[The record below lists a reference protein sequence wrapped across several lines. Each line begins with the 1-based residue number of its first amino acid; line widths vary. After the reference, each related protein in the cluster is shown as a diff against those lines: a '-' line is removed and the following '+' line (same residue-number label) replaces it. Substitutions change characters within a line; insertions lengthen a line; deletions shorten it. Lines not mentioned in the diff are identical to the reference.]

1 MRVLVVGSGGRE
13 HALCAKIV
21 KSPLCKEL
29 FCAPGNAGISEVAR
43 CVPISGDNTAGIVD
57 FCRQSAIDFVVIGPE
72 NPLVAGLADLLES
85 NGFPVFGP
93 SKMAARLEG
102 SKSFTKEFC
111 VAHNIPTAAFKR
123 FTDAVEAKSYIR
135 SQGTP
140 IVIKADGLAAGK
152 GVTVAQTYE
161 EASAAVDAALI
172 GNAFGEA
179 GREIVIEEC
188 LTGKEFSFFAF
199 LDGTSVLPL
208 ATAQDYKRV
217 GEGDVGPNTGGMG
230 ALSPALGLPENIEQE
245 MMKTVI
251 LPTVEGMKKIG
262 SPYKGILYAGMML
275 TKDGPKLIEFNVR
288 FGDPECQA
296 LLIRMDNDLLPVL
309 IATREEKLADVKLS
323 WNQDASICIVVAAEG
338 YPGTPKK
345 GSIISGLAEAAAS
358 DPEVQILHAATK
370 FDGNNIVA
378 NGGRV
383 LNIVT
388 HAATLEQARAKA
400 YAVIDKIHWPEGFC
414 RRDIGAS

>member
-1 MRVLVVGSGGRE
+1 MRVLVVGQGGRE
-13 HALCAKIV
+13 HTLCIKIA
-21 KSPLCKEL
+21 KSPLCEKL
-29 FCAPGNAGISEVAR
+29 FCAPGNAGISEVAD
-43 CVPISGDNTAGIVD
+43 CISISSENTAGLLD
-57 FCRQSAIDFVVIGPE
+57 FCKQSAIDFVVIGPE

-85 NGFPVFGP
+85 NGIPVFGP

-102 SKSFTKEFC
+102 SKGFTKEFC

-123 FTDAVEAKSYIR
+123 FTDAAEAKSYIR

-152 GVTVAQTYE
+152 GVTVAQSYE
-161 EASAAVDAALI
+161 DALAAVEAALI
-172 GNAFGEA
+172 GNKFGEA

-188 LTGKEFSFFAF
+188 LTGKEFSYFAF
-199 LDGTSVLPL
+199 LDGSSVLPL

-217 GEGDVGPNTGGMG
+217 GDGDKGPNTGGMG
-230 ALSPALGLPENIEQE
+230 ACSPAMGLPENIEQE

-262 SPYKGILYAGMML
+262 SPYKGILYAGIML
-275 TKDGPKLIEFNVR
+275 TEDGPKLIEYNVR

-296 LLIRMDNDLLPVL
+296 LLIRMNNDLLPIL
-309 IATREEKLADVKLS
+309 IATREGKLADVELS
-323 WNQDASICIVVAAEG
+323 WNQDSSICVVLAAEG

-345 GSIISGLAEAAAS
+345 GSIISGLAEAAAG
-358 DPEVQILHAATK
+358 DPDVQILHAATK
-370 FDGNNIVA
+370 FHGNNIIA
-378 NGGRV
+378 DGGRV
-383 LNIVT
+383 LNIVA
-388 HAATLEQARAKA
+388 HAPTIDQARAKA

-414 RRDIGAS
+414 RRDIGVS

>member
-1 MRVLVVGSGGRE
+1 MRVLVVGQGGRE
-13 HALCAKIV
+13 HALCIKIA
-21 KSPLCKEL
+21 KSPLCEKL
-29 FCAPGNAGISEVAR
+29 FCAPGNAGISEVAD
-43 CVPISGDNTAGIVD
+43 CISISSENTAGLLD

-72 NPLVAGLADLLES
+72 HPLVAGLADLLES
-85 NGFPVFGP
+85 NGIPVFGP

-102 SKSFTKEFC
+102 SKGFTKEFC
-111 VAHNIPTAAFKR
+111 VAHNIPTAAFQR
-123 FTDAVEAKSYIR
+123 FTDAAEAKSYIR

-152 GVTVAQTYE
+152 GVTVAQNYE
-161 EASAAVDAALI
+161 DAFAAVEAALI
-172 GNAFGEA
+172 GNTFGEA

-199 LDGTSVLPL
+199 LDGSSVLPL

-217 GEGDVGPNTGGMG
+217 GDGDKGPNTGGMG
-230 ALSPALGLPENIEQE
+230 ACSPAMGLPENIEQE

-251 LPTVEGMKKIG
+251 LPTMEGMKKMG

-275 TKDGPKLIEFNVR
+275 TEDGPKLIEYNVR

-296 LLIRMDNDLLPVL
+296 LLIRMNNDLLPVL
-309 IATREEKLADVKLS
+309 IATREGKLADVELS
-323 WNQDASICIVVAAEG
+323 WNQDFSICVVLAAEG

-345 GSIISGLAEAAAS
+345 GSIIAGLTEAAAG
-358 DPEVQILHAATK
+358 DPDVQILHAATR
-370 FDGNNIVA
+370 FHGNNIIA
-378 NGGRV
+378 DGGRV
-383 LNIVT
+383 LNIVA
-388 HAATLEQARAKA
+388 HAPTIDQARAKA

-414 RRDIGAS
+414 RRDIGVS

>member
-1 MRVLVVGSGGRE
+1 MRVLVVGQGGRE
-13 HALCAKIV
+13 HTLCIKIA
-21 KSPLCKEL
+21 KSPLCEKL
-29 FCAPGNAGISEVAR
+29 FCAPGNAGISEVAD
-43 CVPISGDNTAGIVD
+43 CISISSENTAGLLD
-57 FCRQSAIDFVVIGPE
+57 FCKQSAIDFVVIGPE

-85 NGFPVFGP
+85 NGIPVFGP

-102 SKSFTKEFC
+102 SKGFTKEFC

-123 FTDAVEAKSYIR
+123 FTDAAEAKSYIR

-152 GVTVAQTYE
+152 GVTVAQSYE
-161 EASAAVDAALI
+161 DALAAVEAALI
-172 GNAFGEA
+172 GNKFGEA

-199 LDGTSVLPL
+199 LDGSSVLPL

-217 GEGDVGPNTGGMG
+217 GDGDKGPNTGGMG
-230 ALSPALGLPENIEQE
+230 ACSPAMGLPENIEQE

-275 TKDGPKLIEFNVR
+275 TEDGPKLIEYNVR

-296 LLIRMDNDLLPVL
+296 LLIRMNNDLLPIL
-309 IATREEKLADVKLS
+309 IATREGKLADVELS
-323 WNQDASICIVVAAEG
+323 WNQDSSICVVLAAEG

-345 GSIISGLAEAAAS
+345 GSIISGLAEAAAG
-358 DPEVQILHAATK
+358 DPDVQILHAATK
-370 FDGNNIVA
+370 FHGNNIIA
-378 NGGRV
+378 DGGRV
-383 LNIVT
+383 LNIVA
-388 HAATLEQARAKA
+388 HAPTIDQARAKA

-414 RRDIGAS
+414 RRDIGVS

>member
-1 MRVLVVGSGGRE
+1 MRVLVVGQGGRE
-13 HALCAKIV
+13 HSLCIKIA
-21 KSPLCKEL
+21 KSPLCEKL
-29 FCAPGNAGISEVAR
+29 FCAPGNAGISEVAD
-43 CVPISGDNTAGIVD
+43 CISISSENTAGLLD
-57 FCRQSAIDFVVIGPE
+57 FCKQSAIDFVVIGPE

-85 NGFPVFGP
+85 NGIPVFGP

-102 SKSFTKEFC
+102 SKGFTKEFC

-123 FTDAVEAKSYIR
+123 FTDAAEAKSYIR

-152 GVTVAQTYE
+152 GVTVAQSYE
-161 EASAAVDAALI
+161 DALAAVEAALI
-172 GNAFGEA
+172 GNKFGEA

-199 LDGTSVLPL
+199 LDGSSVLPL

-217 GEGDVGPNTGGMG
+217 GDGDKGPNTGGMG
-230 ALSPALGLPENIEQE
+230 ACSPAMGLPENIEQE

-275 TKDGPKLIEFNVR
+275 TEDGPKLIEYNVR

-296 LLIRMDNDLLPVL
+296 LLIRMNNDLLPIL
-309 IATREEKLADVKLS
+309 IATREGKLADVELS
-323 WNQDASICIVVAAEG
+323 WNQDSSICVVLAAEG

-345 GSIISGLAEAAAS
+345 GSIISGLAEAAAG
-358 DPEVQILHAATK
+358 DPDVQILHAATK
-370 FDGNNIVA
+370 FHGNNIIA
-378 NGGRV
+378 DGGRV
-383 LNIVT
+383 LNIVA
-388 HAATLEQARAKA
+388 HAPTIDQARAKA

-414 RRDIGAS
+414 RRDIGVS

>member
-1 MRVLVVGSGGRE
+1 MRVLVVGQGGRE
-13 HALCAKIV
+13 HTLCIKIA
-21 KSPLCKEL
+21 KSPLCEKL
-29 FCAPGNAGISEVAR
+29 FCAPGNAGISEVAD
-43 CVPISGDNTAGIVD
+43 CISISSENTAGLLD
-57 FCRQSAIDFVVIGPE
+57 FCKQSAIDFVVIGPE

-85 NGFPVFGP
+85 NGIPVFGP

-102 SKSFTKEFC
+102 SKGFTKEFC

-123 FTDAVEAKSYIR
+123 FTDAAEARSYIR

-152 GVTVAQTYE
+152 GVTVAQSYE
-161 EASAAVDAALI
+161 DALAAVEAALI
-172 GNAFGEA
+172 GNKFGEA

-199 LDGTSVLPL
+199 LDGSSVLPL

-217 GEGDVGPNTGGMG
+217 GDGDKGPNTGGMG
-230 ALSPALGLPENIEQE
+230 ACSPAMGLPENIEQE

-275 TKDGPKLIEFNVR
+275 TEDGPKLIEYNVR

-296 LLIRMDNDLLPVL
+296 LLIRMNNDLLPIL
-309 IATREEKLADVKLS
+309 IATREGKLADVELS
-323 WNQDASICIVVAAEG
+323 WNQDSSICVVLAAEG

-345 GSIISGLAEAAAS
+345 GSIISGLAEAAAG
-358 DPEVQILHAATK
+358 DPDVQILHAATK
-370 FDGNNIVA
+370 FHGNNIIA
-378 NGGRV
+378 DGGRV
-383 LNIVT
+383 LNIVA
-388 HAATLEQARAKA
+388 HAPTIDQARAKA

-414 RRDIGAS
+414 RRDIGVS

>member
-1 MRVLVVGSGGRE
+1 MRVLVVGQGGRE
-13 HALCAKIV
+13 HSLCIKIA
-21 KSPLCKEL
+21 KSPLCEKL
-29 FCAPGNAGISEVAR
+29 FCAPGNAGISEVAD
-43 CVPISGDNTAGIVD
+43 CISISSENTAGLLD
-57 FCRQSAIDFVVIGPE
+57 FCKQSAIDFVVIGPE

-85 NGFPVFGP
+85 NGIPVFGP

-102 SKSFTKEFC
+102 SKGFTKEFC

-123 FTDAVEAKSYIR
+123 FTDAAEAKSYIR

-152 GVTVAQTYE
+152 GVTVAQSFE
-161 EASAAVDAALI
+161 DAFAAVDAALI
-172 GNAFGEA
+172 GNKFGEA

-199 LDGTSVLPL
+199 LDGSSVLPL

-217 GEGDVGPNTGGMG
+217 GDGDKGPNTGGMG
-230 ALSPALGLPENIEQE
+230 ACSPAMGLPENIEQE
-245 MMKTVI
+245 IMKTVI

-275 TKDGPKLIEFNVR
+275 TENGPKLIEYNVR

-296 LLIRMDNDLLPVL
+296 LLIRMNNDLLPVL
-309 IATREEKLADVKLS
+309 IATREGKLADVELS
-323 WNQDASICIVVAAEG
+323 WNQDSSICVVVAAEG

-345 GSIISGLAEAAAS
+345 GSIISGLTEAAAS
-358 DPEVQILHAATK
+358 DPDVQILHAATK
-370 FDGNNIVA
+370 FHGNNIIA
-378 NGGRV
+378 DGGRV
-383 LNIVT
+383 LNIVA
-388 HAATLEQARAKA
+388 HAPTIDQARAKS
-400 YAVIDKIHWPEGFC
+400 YAVIDKIQWPEGFC
-414 RRDIGAS
+414 RRDIGVS

>member
-1 MRVLVVGSGGRE
+1 MRVLVVGQGGRE
-13 HALCAKIV
+13 HTLCIKIA
-21 KSPLCKEL
+21 KSPLCEKL
-29 FCAPGNAGISEVAR
+29 FCAPGNAGISEVAD
-43 CVPISGDNTAGIVD
+43 CISISSENTAGLLD
-57 FCRQSAIDFVVIGPE
+57 FCKQSAIDFVVIGPE
-72 NPLVAGLADLLES
+72 NPLVAGLVDLLES
-85 NGFPVFGP
+85 NGIPVFGP

-102 SKSFTKEFC
+102 SKGFTKEFC

-123 FTDAVEAKSYIR
+123 FTDAAEAKSYIR

-152 GVTVAQTYE
+152 GVTVAQSYE
-161 EASAAVDAALI
+161 DALAAVEAALI
-172 GNAFGEA
+172 GNKFGEA

-199 LDGTSVLPL
+199 LDGSSVLPL

-217 GEGDVGPNTGGMG
+217 GDGDKGPNTGGMG
-230 ALSPALGLPENIEQE
+230 ACSPAMGLPENIEQE

-275 TKDGPKLIEFNVR
+275 TEDGPKLIEYNVR

-296 LLIRMDNDLLPVL
+296 LLIRMNNDLLPIL
-309 IATREEKLADVKLS
+309 IATREGKLADVELS
-323 WNQDASICIVVAAEG
+323 WNQDSSICVVLAAEG

-345 GSIISGLAEAAAS
+345 GSIISGLAEAAAG
-358 DPEVQILHAATK
+358 DPDVQILHAATK
-370 FDGNNIVA
+370 FHGNNIIA
-378 NGGRV
+378 DGGRV
-383 LNIVT
+383 
-388 HAATLEQARAKA
+388 
-400 YAVIDKIHWPEGFC
+400 
-414 RRDIGAS
+414 

>member
-1 MRVLVVGSGGRE
+1 MRVLVVGQGGRE
-13 HALCAKIV
+13 HTLCIKIA
-21 KSPLCKEL
+21 KSPLCEKL
-29 FCAPGNAGISEVAR
+29 FCAPGNAGISEVAD
-43 CVPISGDNTAGIVD
+43 CISISSENTAGLLD
-57 FCRQSAIDFVVIGPE
+57 FCKQSAIDFVVIGPE

-85 NGFPVFGP
+85 NGISVFGP

-102 SKSFTKEFC
+102 SKGFTKEFC

-123 FTDAVEAKSYIR
+123 FTDAAEAKSYIR

-152 GVTVAQTYE
+152 GVTVAQSYE
-161 EASAAVDAALI
+161 DALAAVEAALI
-172 GNAFGEA
+172 GNKFGEA

-199 LDGTSVLPL
+199 LDGSSVLPL

-217 GEGDVGPNTGGMG
+217 GDGDKGPNTGGMG
-230 ALSPALGLPENIEQE
+230 ACSPAMGLPENIEQE

-275 TKDGPKLIEFNVR
+275 TEDGPKLIEYNVR

-296 LLIRMDNDLLPVL
+296 LLIRMNNDLLPVL
-309 IATREEKLADVKLS
+309 IATREGKLADVELS
-323 WNQDASICIVVAAEG
+323 WNQDSSICVVLAAEG

-345 GSIISGLAEAAAS
+345 GSIISGLAEAAAG
-358 DPEVQILHAATK
+358 DPDVQILHAATK
-370 FDGNNIVA
+370 FHGNNIIA
-378 NGGRV
+378 DGGRV
-383 LNIVT
+383 LNIVA
-388 HAATLEQARAKA
+388 HAPTIDQARAKA

-414 RRDIGAS
+414 RRDIGVS

>member
-1 MRVLVVGSGGRE
+1 MRVLVVGQGGRE
-13 HALCAKIV
+13 HTLCIKIA
-21 KSPLCKEL
+21 KSPLCEKL
-29 FCAPGNAGISEVAR
+29 FCAPGNAGISEVAD
-43 CVPISGDNTAGIVD
+43 CISISSENTAGLLD
-57 FCRQSAIDFVVIGPE
+57 FCKQSAIDFVVIGPE

-85 NGFPVFGP
+85 NGIPVFGP

-102 SKSFTKEFC
+102 SKGFTKEFC

-123 FTDAVEAKSYIR
+123 FTDAAEAKSYIR

-140 IVIKADGLAAGK
+140 IVIKADGLASGK
-152 GVTVAQTYE
+152 GVTVAQSYE
-161 EASAAVDAALI
+161 DALAAVEAALI
-172 GNAFGEA
+172 GNKFGEA
-179 GREIVIEEC
+179 GQEIVIEEC

-199 LDGTSVLPL
+199 LDGSSVLPL

-217 GEGDVGPNTGGMG
+217 GDGDKGPNTGGMG
-230 ALSPALGLPENIEQE
+230 ACSPAMGLPENIEQE

-275 TKDGPKLIEFNVR
+275 TEDGPKLIEYNVR

-296 LLIRMDNDLLPVL
+296 LLIRMNNDLLPIL
-309 IATREEKLADVKLS
+309 IATREGKLADVELS
-323 WNQDASICIVVAAEG
+323 WNQDSSICVVLAAEG

-345 GSIISGLAEAAAS
+345 GSIISGLAEAAAG
-358 DPEVQILHAATK
+358 DPDVQILHAATK
-370 FDGNNIVA
+370 FHGNNIVA
-378 NGGRV
+378 DGGRV
-383 LNIVT
+383 LNIVA
-388 HAATLEQARAKA
+388 HAPTIDQARAKA

-414 RRDIGAS
+414 RRDIGVS

>member
-1 MRVLVVGSGGRE
+1 MRVLVVGQGGRE
-13 HALCAKIV
+13 HSLCIKIA
-21 KSPLCKEL
+21 KSPLCEKL
-29 FCAPGNAGISEVAR
+29 FCAPGNAGISEVAD
-43 CVPISGDNTAGIVD
+43 CISLYGENMAGLLD
-57 FCRQSAIDFVVIGPE
+57 FCKKSAIDFVVIGPE

-85 NGFPVFGP
+85 NGIAVFGP

-102 SKSFTKEFC
+102 SKGFTKEFC

-123 FTDAVEAKSYIR
+123 FTDAAEAKSYIR

-152 GVTVAQTYE
+152 GVTVAQSYE
-161 EASAAVDAALI
+161 DALAAIEAALI
-172 GNAFGEA
+172 GNKFGEA

-188 LTGKEFSFFAF
+188 LTGKEFSYFAF
-199 LDGTSVLPL
+199 LDGSSVLPL

-217 GEGDVGPNTGGMG
+217 GDGDKGPNTGGMG
-230 ALSPALGLPENIEQE
+230 ACSPAMGLPENIEQE

-251 LPTVEGMKKIG
+251 LPTVEGMKKTG

-275 TKDGPKLIEFNVR
+275 TEDGPKLIEYNVR

-296 LLIRMDNDLLPVL
+296 LLVRMNNDLLPIL
-309 IATREEKLADVKLS
+309 IATREGKLADVELS
-323 WNQDASICIVVAAEG
+323 WNQDSSICVVLAAEG

-345 GSIISGLAEAAAS
+345 GTIISGLAKAAAG
-358 DPEVQILHAATK
+358 DPDVQILHAATRFHGK
-370 FDGNNIVA
+370 NIIA
-378 NGGRV
+378 DGGRV
-383 LNIVT
+383 LNVVA
-388 HAATLEQARAKA
+388 HAPTIDQARAKA

-414 RRDIGAS
+414 RRDIGME

>member
-1 MRVLVVGSGGRE
+1 MRVLVVGQGGRE
-13 HALCAKIV
+13 HTLCIKIA
-21 KSPLCKEL
+21 KSPLCEKL
-29 FCAPGNAGISEVAR
+29 FCAPGNAGISEVAD
-43 CVPISGDNTAGIVD
+43 CISISSENTAGLLD
-57 FCRQSAIDFVVIGPE
+57 FCKQSAIDFVVIGPE

-85 NGFPVFGP
+85 NGIPVFGP

-102 SKSFTKEFC
+102 SKGFTKEFC

-123 FTDAVEAKSYIR
+123 FTDAAEARSYIR

-152 GVTVAQTYE
+152 GVTVAQSYE
-161 EASAAVDAALI
+161 DALAAVEAALI
-172 GNAFGEA
+172 GNKFGEA

-188 LTGKEFSFFAF
+188 LTGKEFSYFAF
-199 LDGTSVLPL
+199 LDGSSVLPL

-217 GEGDVGPNTGGMG
+217 GDGDKGPNTGGMG
-230 ALSPALGLPENIEQE
+230 ACSPAMGLPENIEQE

-275 TKDGPKLIEFNVR
+275 TENGPKLIEYNVR

-296 LLIRMDNDLLPVL
+296 LLIRMNNDLLPVL
-309 IATREEKLADVKLS
+309 IATREGKLADVELS
-323 WNQDASICIVVAAEG
+323 WNQDSSICVVLAAEG

-345 GSIISGLAEAAAS
+345 GSIISGLAEAAAG
-358 DPEVQILHAATK
+358 DPDVQILHAATK
-370 FDGNNIVA
+370 FHGNNIIA
-378 NGGRV
+378 DGGRV
-383 LNIVT
+383 LNIVA
-388 HAATLEQARAKA
+388 HAPTIDQARAKA

-414 RRDIGAS
+414 RRDIGVS

>member
-1 MRVLVVGSGGRE
+1 MRVLVVGQGGRE
-13 HALCAKIV
+13 HTLCIKIA
-21 KSPLCKEL
+21 KSPLCEKL
-29 FCAPGNAGISEVAR
+29 FCAPGNAGISEVAD
-43 CVPISGDNTAGIVD
+43 CISISSENTAGLLD
-57 FCRQSAIDFVVIGPE
+57 FCKQSAIDFVVIGPE

-85 NGFPVFGP
+85 NGIPVFGP

-102 SKSFTKEFC
+102 SKGFTKEFC

-123 FTDAVEAKSYIR
+123 FTDAAEAKSYIR

-152 GVTVAQTYE
+152 GVTVAQSYE
-161 EASAAVDAALI
+161 DALAAVEAALI
-172 GNAFGEA
+172 GNKFGEA

-199 LDGTSVLPL
+199 LDGSSVLPL

-217 GEGDVGPNTGGMG
+217 GDGDKGPNTGGMG
-230 ALSPALGLPENIEQE
+230 ACSPAMGLPENIEQE

-262 SPYKGILYAGMML
+262 SPYKGILYAGIML
-275 TKDGPKLIEFNVR
+275 TEDGPKLIEYNVR

-296 LLIRMDNDLLPVL
+296 LLIRMNNDLLPIL
-309 IATREEKLADVKLS
+309 IATREGKLADVELS
-323 WNQDASICIVVAAEG
+323 WNQDSSICVVLAAEG

-345 GSIISGLAEAAAS
+345 GSIISGLAEAAAG
-358 DPEVQILHAATK
+358 DPDVQILHAATK
-370 FDGNNIVA
+370 FHGNNIVA
-378 NGGRV
+378 DGGRV
-383 LNIVT
+383 LNIVA
-388 HAATLEQARAKA
+388 HAPTIDQARAKA

-414 RRDIGAS
+414 RRDIGKE

>member
-1 MRVLVVGSGGRE
+1 MRVLVVGQGGRE
-13 HALCAKIV
+13 HSLCIKIA
-21 KSPLCKEL
+21 KSPLCEKL
-29 FCAPGNAGISEVAR
+29 FCAPGNAGISEVAD
-43 CVPISGDNTAGIVD
+43 CISISSENTAGLLD
-57 FCRQSAIDFVVIGPE
+57 FCKQSAIDFVVIGPE

-85 NGFPVFGP
+85 NGISVFGP

-102 SKSFTKEFC
+102 SKGFTKEFC

-123 FTDAVEAKSYIR
+123 FTDAAEAKSYIR

-152 GVTVAQTYE
+152 GVTVAQSYE
-161 EASAAVDAALI
+161 EALAAIEAALL
-172 GNAFGEA
+172 GNKFGEA

-188 LTGKEFSFFAF
+188 LTGKEFSYFAF
-199 LDGTSVLPL
+199 LDGSSVLPL

-217 GEGDVGPNTGGMG
+217 GDGDKGPNTGGMG
-230 ALSPALGLPENIEQE
+230 ACSPAMGLPENIEQE
-245 MMKTVI
+245 IMKTVI

-275 TKDGPKLIEFNVR
+275 TENGPKLIEYNVR

-296 LLIRMDNDLLPVL
+296 LLIRMNNDLLPVL
-309 IATREEKLADVKLS
+309 IATREGKLADVELS
-323 WNQDASICIVVAAEG
+323 WNQDSSICVVLAAEG

-345 GSIISGLAEAAAS
+345 GSIISGLAEAAAG
-358 DPEVQILHAATK
+358 DPDVQILHAATK
-370 FDGNNIVA
+370 FHGNNIVA
-378 NGGRV
+378 DGGRV
-383 LNIVT
+383 LNIVA
-388 HAATLEQARAKA
+388 HAPTIDLARAKA

-414 RRDIGAS
+414 RRDIGKE

>member
-1 MRVLVVGSGGRE
+1 MRVLVVGQGGRE
-13 HALCAKIV
+13 HSLCIKIA
-21 KSPLCKEL
+21 KSPLCEKL
-29 FCAPGNAGISEVAR
+29 FCAPGNAGISEVAD
-43 CVPISGDNTAGIVD
+43 CISISSENTAGLLD
-57 FCRQSAIDFVVIGPE
+57 FCKQSAIDFVVIGPE

-85 NGFPVFGP
+85 NGIPVFGP

-102 SKSFTKEFC
+102 SKGFTKEFC

-123 FTDAVEAKSYIR
+123 FTDAAEAKSYIR

-152 GVTVAQTYE
+152 GVTVAQSYE
-161 EASAAVDAALI
+161 DALAAVEAALI
-172 GNAFGEA
+172 GNKFGEA

-199 LDGTSVLPL
+199 LDGSSVLPL

-217 GEGDVGPNTGGMG
+217 GDGDKGPNTGGMG
-230 ALSPALGLPENIEQE
+230 ACSPAMGLPENIEQE

-275 TKDGPKLIEFNVR
+275 TENGPKLIEYNVR

-296 LLIRMDNDLLPVL
+296 LLIRMNNDLLPIL
-309 IATREEKLADVKLS
+309 IATREGKLADVELS
-323 WNQDASICIVVAAEG
+323 WNQDSSICVVLAAEG

-345 GSIISGLAEAAAS
+345 GSIISGLAEAAAG
-358 DPEVQILHAATK
+358 DPDVQILHAATK
-370 FDGNNIVA
+370 FHGNNIVA
-378 NGGRV
+378 DGGRV
-383 LNIVT
+383 LNIVA
-388 HAATLEQARAKA
+388 HAPTIDQARAKA

-414 RRDIGAS
+414 RRDIGVS

>member
-1 MRVLVVGSGGRE
+1 
-13 HALCAKIV
+13 LCEK
-21 KSPLCKEL
+21 L
-29 FCAPGNAGISEVAR
+29 FCAPGNAGISEVAD
-43 CVPISGDNTAGIVD
+43 CISISSENTAGLLD
-57 FCRQSAIDFVVIGPE
+57 FCKQSAIDFVVIGPE

-85 NGFPVFGP
+85 NGIPVFGP

-102 SKSFTKEFC
+102 SKGFTKEFC

-123 FTDAVEAKSYIR
+123 FTDAAEAKSYIR

-152 GVTVAQTYE
+152 GVTVAQSYE
-161 EASAAVDAALI
+161 DALAAVEAALI
-172 GNAFGEA
+172 GNKFGEA

-199 LDGTSVLPL
+199 IDGSSVLPL

-217 GEGDVGPNTGGMG
+217 GDGDKGPNTGGMG
-230 ALSPALGLPENIEQE
+230 ACSPAMGLPENIEQE

-262 SPYKGILYAGMML
+262 SPYKGILYAGIML
-275 TKDGPKLIEFNVR
+275 TEDGPKLIEYNVR

-296 LLIRMDNDLLPVL
+296 LLIRMNNDLLPIL
-309 IATREEKLADVKLS
+309 IATREGKLADVELS
-323 WNQDASICIVVAAEG
+323 WNQDSSICVVLAAEG

-345 GSIISGLAEAAAS
+345 GSIISGLAEAAAG
-358 DPEVQILHAATK
+358 DPDVQILHAATK
-370 FDGNNIVA
+370 FHGNNIIA
-378 NGGRV
+378 DGGRV
-383 LNIVT
+383 LNIVA
-388 HAATLEQARAKA
+388 HAPTIDQARAKA

-414 RRDIGAS
+414 RRDIGVS

>member
-13 HALCAKIV
+13 HALCVKIA
-21 KSPLCKEL
+21 KSPLCEEL
-29 FCAPGNAGISEVAR
+29 FCAPGNAGISEVAG
-43 CVPISGDNTAGIVD
+43 CIPVSAEDTAGLVD
-57 FCRQSAIDFVVIGPE
+57 FCKQAAINFVVIGPE
-72 NPLVAGLADLLES
+72 NPLVGGLADVLES

-111 VAHNIPTAAFKR
+111 VAHNIPTASFKR
-123 FTDAVEAKSYIR
+123 FTDAADAKSYIR

-152 GVTVAQTYE
+152 GVTVAQNYE

-172 GNAFGEA
+172 GNKFGEA

-199 LDGTSVLPL
+199 LDGSSGLPL

-217 GEGDVGPNTGGMG
+217 GDGDKGPNTGGMG
-230 ALSPALGLPENIEQE
+230 SISPAVGLSENIEQE
-245 MMKTVI
+245 MMRTVI
-251 LPTVEGMKKIG
+251 LPTAEGMRKIG

-275 TKDGPKLIEFNVR
+275 TDAGPKLIEFNVR

-296 LLIRMDNDLLPVL
+296 LLIRMNNDLLPVL
-309 IATREEKLADVKLS
+309 IATREGKLADFELS
-323 WNQDASICIVVAAEG
+323 WNREPSICVVLAAEG
-338 YPGTPKK
+338 YPGTPRK
-345 GSIISGLAEAAAS
+345 GSIISGLAEAAAG
-358 DPEVQILHAATK
+358 DPDVQLLHAATK
-370 FDGNNIVA
+370 FDGRNIVA

-383 LNIVT
+383 LNIVA
-388 HAATLEQARAKA
+388 HAPTIDQARAKA

>member
-1 MRVLVVGSGGRE
+1 MRVLVVGQGGRE
-13 HALCAKIV
+13 HTLCIKIA
-21 KSPLCKEL
+21 KSPLCEKL
-29 FCAPGNAGISEVAR
+29 FCAPGNAGISEVAD
-43 CVPISGDNTAGIVD
+43 CISISSENTAGLLD
-57 FCRQSAIDFVVIGPE
+57 FCKQSAIDFVVIGPE
-72 NPLVAGLADLLES
+72 NPLVAGLVDLLES
-85 NGFPVFGP
+85 NGIPVFGP

-102 SKSFTKEFC
+102 SKGFTKEFC

-123 FTDAVEAKSYIR
+123 FTDAAEAKSYIR

-152 GVTVAQTYE
+152 GVTVAQSYE
-161 EASAAVDAALI
+161 DALAAVEAALI
-172 GNAFGEA
+172 GNKFGEA

-199 LDGTSVLPL
+199 LDGSSVLPL

-217 GEGDVGPNTGGMG
+217 GDGDKGPNTGGMG
-230 ALSPALGLPENIEQE
+230 ACSPAMGLPENIEQE

-275 TKDGPKLIEFNVR
+275 TEDGPKLIEYNVR

-296 LLIRMDNDLLPVL
+296 LLIRMNNDLLPIL
-309 IATREEKLADVKLS
+309 IATREGKLADVELS
-323 WNQDASICIVVAAEG
+323 WNQDSSICVVLAAEG

-345 GSIISGLAEAAAS
+345 GSIISGLAEAAAG
-358 DPEVQILHAATK
+358 DPDVQILHAATK
-370 FDGNNIVA
+370 FHGNNIIA
-378 NGGRV
+378 DGGRV
-383 LNIVT
+383 LNIVA
-388 HAATLEQARAKA
+388 HAPTIDQARAKA

-414 RRDIGAS
+414 RRDIGVS

>member
-13 HALCAKIV
+13 HALCVKIA

-29 FCAPGNAGISEVAR
+29 FCAPGNAGISEVAK
-43 CVPISGDNTAGIVD
+43 CISVSGENTAGLLD

-72 NPLVAGLADLLES
+72 VPLVAGLADVLER

-123 FTDAVEAKSYIR
+123 FTDAAEAKAYIR

-152 GVTVAQTYE
+152 GVTVAQNYE
-161 EASAAVDAALI
+161 EASAAVEASLI
-172 GNAFGEA
+172 GNKFGEA

-199 LDGTSVLPL
+199 LDGSSVLPL

-217 GEGDVGPNTGGMG
+217 GDGDIGPNTGGMG
-230 ALSPALGLPENIEQE
+230 ACSPALRLPENIEQE
-245 MMKTVI
+245 MMRTVI
-251 LPTVEGMKKIG
+251 LPTVEGMKEIG

-275 TKDGPKLIEFNVR
+275 TEDGPKLIEYNVR

-296 LLIRMDNDLLPVL
+296 LLVRMNNDLLPIL
-309 IATREEKLADVKLS
+309 IATREGKLADVELS
-323 WNQDASICIVVAAEG
+323 WNREPSICIVMAAEG

-370 FDGNNIVA
+370 FDGDNIVA
-378 NGGRV
+378 DGGRV
-383 LNIVT
+383 LNIVA
-388 HAATLEQARAKA
+388 HAPTIDQARAKA

-414 RRDIGAS
+414 RRDI

>member
-1 MRVLVVGSGGRE
+1 MRVLVVGQGGRE
-13 HALCAKIV
+13 HTLCIKIA
-21 KSPLCKEL
+21 KSPLCEKL
-29 FCAPGNAGISEVAR
+29 FCAPGNAGISEVAD
-43 CVPISGDNTAGIVD
+43 CISISSENTAGLLD
-57 FCRQSAIDFVVIGPE
+57 FCKQSAIDFVVIGPE

-85 NGFPVFGP
+85 NGIPVFGP

-102 SKSFTKEFC
+102 SKGFTKEFC

-123 FTDAVEAKSYIR
+123 FTDAAEAKSYIR

-140 IVIKADGLAAGK
+140 IVIKADGLASGK
-152 GVTVAQTYE
+152 GVTVAQSYE
-161 EASAAVDAALI
+161 DALAAVEAALL
-172 GNAFGEA
+172 GNKFGEA

-188 LTGKEFSFFAF
+188 LTGKEFSYFAF
-199 LDGTSVLPL
+199 LDGSSVLPL

-217 GEGDVGPNTGGMG
+217 GDGDKGPNTGGMG
-230 ALSPALGLPENIEQE
+230 ACSPAMGLPENIEQE

-275 TKDGPKLIEFNVR
+275 TEDGPKLIEYNVR

-296 LLIRMDNDLLPVL
+296 LLIRMNNDLLPIL
-309 IATREEKLADVKLS
+309 IATREGKLADVELS
-323 WNQDASICIVVAAEG
+323 WNQDSSICVVLAAEG

-345 GSIISGLAEAAAS
+345 GSIISGLAEAAAG
-358 DPEVQILHAATK
+358 DPDVQILHAATK
-370 FDGNNIVA
+370 FHGNNIVA
-378 NGGRV
+378 DGGRV
-383 LNIVT
+383 LNIVA
-388 HAATLEQARAKA
+388 HAPTIDQARAKA

-414 RRDIGAS
+414 RRDIGVS

>member
-1 MRVLVVGSGGRE
+1 MRVLVVGQGGRE
-13 HALCAKIV
+13 HSLCIKIA
-21 KSPLCKEL
+21 KSPLCEKL
-29 FCAPGNAGISEVAR
+29 FCAPGNAGISEVAD
-43 CVPISGDNTAGIVD
+43 CISISSENTAGLLD
-57 FCRQSAIDFVVIGPE
+57 FCKQSAIDFVVIGPE

-85 NGFPVFGP
+85 NGISVFGP

-102 SKSFTKEFC
+102 SKGFTKEFC

-123 FTDAVEAKSYIR
+123 FTDAAEARSYIR

-152 GVTVAQTYE
+152 GVTVAQSYE
-161 EASAAVDAALI
+161 DALAAVEAALI
-172 GNAFGEA
+172 GNKFGEA

-188 LTGKEFSFFAF
+188 LTGKEFSYFAF
-199 LDGTSVLPL
+199 LDGSSVLPL

-217 GEGDVGPNTGGMG
+217 GDGDKGPNTGGMG
-230 ALSPALGLPENIEQE
+230 ACSPAMGLPENIEQE
-245 MMKTVI
+245 IMKTVI

-275 TKDGPKLIEFNVR
+275 TENGPKLIEYNVR

-296 LLIRMDNDLLPVL
+296 LLIRMNNDLLPVL
-309 IATREEKLADVKLS
+309 IATREGKLADVELS
-323 WNQDASICIVVAAEG
+323 WNQDSSICVVLAAEG

-345 GSIISGLAEAAAS
+345 GSIISGLAEAAAG
-358 DPEVQILHAATK
+358 DPDVQILHAATK
-370 FDGNNIVA
+370 FHGNNIIA
-378 NGGRV
+378 DGGRV
-383 LNIVT
+383 LNIVA
-388 HAATLEQARAKA
+388 HAPTIDQARAKA

-414 RRDIGAS
+414 RRDIGVS

>member
-1 MRVLVVGSGGRE
+1 MRVLVVGQGGRE
-13 HALCAKIV
+13 HSLCIKIA
-21 KSPLCKEL
+21 KSPLCEKL
-29 FCAPGNAGISEVAR
+29 FCAPGNAGISEVAD
-43 CVPISGDNTAGIVD
+43 CISISSENTAGLLD
-57 FCRQSAIDFVVIGPE
+57 FCKQSAIDFVVIGPE
-72 NPLVAGLADLLES
+72 NPLVEGLADLLES
-85 NGFPVFGP
+85 NGIPVFGP

-102 SKSFTKEFC
+102 SKAFTKEFC

-123 FTDAVEAKSYIR
+123 FTDAAEAKSYIR

-152 GVTVAQTYE
+152 GVTVAQSYE
-161 EASAAVDAALI
+161 DALAAVEAALI
-172 GNAFGEA
+172 GNKFGEA

-199 LDGTSVLPL
+199 LDGSSFLPL

-217 GEGDVGPNTGGMG
+217 GDGDKGPNTGGMG
-230 ALSPALGLPENIEQE
+230 ACSPAMGLPENIEQE

-251 LPTVEGMKKIG
+251 LPTVEGMKKNG

-275 TKDGPKLIEFNVR
+275 TEDGPKLIEYNVR

-296 LLIRMDNDLLPVL
+296 LLIRMNNDLLPIL
-309 IATREEKLADVKLS
+309 IATREGKLADVELS
-323 WNQDASICIVVAAEG
+323 WNQDSSICVVLAAEG

-345 GSIISGLAEAAAS
+345 GSIISGLAEAAAG
-358 DPEVQILHAATK
+358 DPDVQILHAATK
-370 FDGNNIVA
+370 FHGNNIIA
-378 NGGRV
+378 DGGRV
-383 LNIVT
+383 LNIVA
-388 HAATLEQARAKA
+388 HAPTIDQARAKA

-414 RRDIGAS
+414 RRDIGVS

>member
-1 MRVLVVGSGGRE
+1 MRVLVVGQGGRE
-13 HALCAKIV
+13 HTLCIKIA
-21 KSPLCKEL
+21 KSPLCEKL
-29 FCAPGNAGISEVAR
+29 FCAPGNAGISEVAD
-43 CVPISGDNTAGIVD
+43 CISISSENTAGLLD
-57 FCRQSAIDFVVIGPE
+57 FCKQSAIDFVVIGPE

-85 NGFPVFGP
+85 NGIPVFGP

-102 SKSFTKEFC
+102 SKGFTKEFC

-123 FTDAVEAKSYIR
+123 FTDAAEAKSYIR

-152 GVTVAQTYE
+152 GVTVAQSYE
-161 EASAAVDAALI
+161 DALAAVEAALI
-172 GNAFGEA
+172 GNKFGEA

-199 LDGTSVLPL
+199 IDGSSVLPL

-217 GEGDVGPNTGGMG
+217 GDGDKGPNTGGMG
-230 ALSPALGLPENIEQE
+230 ACSPAMGLPENIEQE

-262 SPYKGILYAGMML
+262 SPYKGILYAGIML
-275 TKDGPKLIEFNVR
+275 TEDGPKLIEYNVR

-296 LLIRMDNDLLPVL
+296 LLIRMNNDLLPIL
-309 IATREEKLADVKLS
+309 IATREGKLADVELS
-323 WNQDASICIVVAAEG
+323 WNQDSSICVVLAAEG

-345 GSIISGLAEAAAS
+345 GSIISGLAEAAAG
-358 DPEVQILHAATK
+358 DPDVQILHAATK
-370 FDGNNIVA
+370 FHGNNIIA
-378 NGGRV
+378 DGGRV
-383 LNIVT
+383 LNIVA
-388 HAATLEQARAKA
+388 HAPTIDQARAKA

-414 RRDIGAS
+414 RRDIGKE

>member
-1 MRVLVVGSGGRE
+1 MRVLVVGQGGRE
-13 HALCAKIV
+13 HILCIKIA
-21 KSPLCKEL
+21 KSPLCEKL
-29 FCAPGNAGISEVAR
+29 FCAPGNAGISEVAD
-43 CVPISGDNTAGIVD
+43 CISISSENTAGLLD
-57 FCRQSAIDFVVIGPE
+57 FCKQSVIDFVVIGPE

-85 NGFPVFGP
+85 NGISVFGP

-102 SKSFTKEFC
+102 SKGFTKEFC

-123 FTDAVEAKSYIR
+123 FTDAAEAKSYIR

-152 GVTVAQTYE
+152 GVTVAQSYE
-161 EASAAVDAALI
+161 DALAAVEAALI
-172 GNAFGEA
+172 GNKFGEA

-199 LDGTSVLPL
+199 IDGSSVLPL

-217 GEGDVGPNTGGMG
+217 GDGDKGPNTGGMG
-230 ALSPALGLPENIEQE
+230 ACSPAMGLPENIEQE

-262 SPYKGILYAGMML
+262 SPYKGILYAGIML
-275 TKDGPKLIEFNVR
+275 TEDGPKLIEYNVR

-296 LLIRMDNDLLPVL
+296 LLIRMNNDLLPIL
-309 IATREEKLADVKLS
+309 IATREGKLADVELS
-323 WNQDASICIVVAAEG
+323 WNQDSSICVVLAAEG

-345 GSIISGLAEAAAS
+345 GSIISGLAEAAAG
-358 DPEVQILHAATK
+358 DPDVQILHAATK
-370 FDGNNIVA
+370 FHGNNIIA
-378 NGGRV
+378 DGGRV
-383 LNIVT
+383 LNIVA
-388 HAATLEQARAKA
+388 HAPTIDQARAKA

-414 RRDIGAS
+414 RRDIGVS

>member
-1 MRVLVVGSGGRE
+1 MRVLVVGQGGRE
-13 HALCAKIV
+13 HTLCIKIA
-21 KSPLCKEL
+21 KSPLCEKL
-29 FCAPGNAGISEVAR
+29 FCAPGNAGISEVAD
-43 CVPISGDNTAGIVD
+43 CISISSENTAGLLD
-57 FCRQSAIDFVVIGPE
+57 FCKQSAIDFVVIGPE

-85 NGFPVFGP
+85 NGIPVFGP

-102 SKSFTKEFC
+102 SKGFTKEFC

-123 FTDAVEAKSYIR
+123 FTDAAEAKSYIQ

-152 GVTVAQTYE
+152 GVTVAQSYE
-161 EASAAVDAALI
+161 DALAAVEAALI
-172 GNAFGEA
+172 GNKFGEA

-199 LDGTSVLPL
+199 LDGSSVLPL

-217 GEGDVGPNTGGMG
+217 GDGDKGPNTGGMG
-230 ALSPALGLPENIEQE
+230 SCSPAMGLPENIEQE

-262 SPYKGILYAGMML
+262 SPYKGILYAGIML
-275 TKDGPKLIEFNVR
+275 TEDGPKLIEYNVR

-296 LLIRMDNDLLPVL
+296 LLIRMNNDLLPIL
-309 IATREEKLADVKLS
+309 IATREGKLADVELS
-323 WNQDASICIVVAAEG
+323 WNQDSSICVVLAAEG

-345 GSIISGLAEAAAS
+345 GSIISGLAEAAAG
-358 DPEVQILHAATK
+358 DPDVQILHAATK
-370 FDGNNIVA
+370 FHGNNIIA
-378 NGGRV
+378 DGGRV
-383 LNIVT
+383 LNIVA
-388 HAATLEQARAKA
+388 HAPTIDQARAKA

-414 RRDIGAS
+414 RRDIGVS

>member
-1 MRVLVVGSGGRE
+1 MRVIVVGSGGRE
-13 HALCAKIV
+13 HALCAKIA

-29 FCAPGNAGISEVAR
+29 FCAPGNAGISKVAK
-43 CVPISGDNTAGIVD
+43 CIPVSGENTAGLLD

-72 NPLVAGLADLLES
+72 GPLVAGLSDTLES

-123 FTDAVEAKSYIR
+123 FTDASEARSYLR

-152 GVTVAQTYE
+152 GVIVAQTYE
-161 EASAAVDAALI
+161 EASAAVEDALI
-172 GNAFGEA
+172 GNKFGEA

-188 LTGKEFSFFAF
+188 LSGREFSFFAF
-199 LDGTSVLPL
+199 LDGSSVLPL

-217 GEGDVGPNTGGMG
+217 GDGDIGPNTGGMG
-230 ALSPALGLPENIEQE
+230 SISPALGLPENIEQE
-245 MMKTVI
+245 MMRTVI
-251 LPTVEGMKKIG
+251 LPTVQGMKTIG

-309 IATREEKLADVKLS
+309 IATREGKLADVKLA
-323 WNQDASICIVVAAEG
+323 WNQEPSICIVLAAEG
-338 YPGTPKK
+338 YPGTPRK
-345 GSIISGLAEAAAS
+345 GSIISGLADAAAS
-358 DPEVQILHAATK
+358 DTDVQILHAATQ
-370 FDGNNIVA
+370 FDGDKIVA

-383 LNIVT
+383 LNIVA
-388 HAATLEQARAKA
+388 HAPTLAQARAKA
-400 YAVIDKIHWPEGFC
+400 YTIIDKIHWPEGFC
-414 RRDIGAS
+414 RRDIGVS

>member
-1 MRVLVVGSGGRE
+1 MRVLVVGQGGRE
-13 HALCAKIV
+13 HSLCIKIA
-21 KSPLCKEL
+21 KSPLCEKL
-29 FCAPGNAGISEVAR
+29 FCAPGNAGISEVAD
-43 CVPISGDNTAGIVD
+43 CISKSSENTAGLLD
-57 FCRQSAIDFVVIGPE
+57 FCKQSAIDFVVIGPE
-72 NPLVAGLADLLES
+72 NSLVAGLADLLES
-85 NGFPVFGP
+85 NGIPVFGP

-102 SKSFTKEFC
+102 SKGFTKEFC

-123 FTDAVEAKSYIR
+123 FTDAAEAKSYIR

-152 GVTVAQTYE
+152 GVTVAQSYE
-161 EASAAVDAALI
+161 DALAAVEAALI
-172 GNAFGEA
+172 GNKFGEA

-199 LDGTSVLPL
+199 LDGSSVLPL

-217 GEGDVGPNTGGMG
+217 GDGDKGPNTGGMG
-230 ALSPALGLPENIEQE
+230 ACSPAMGLPENIEQE

-262 SPYKGILYAGMML
+262 SPYKGILYAGIML
-275 TKDGPKLIEFNVR
+275 TEDGPKLIEYNVR

-296 LLIRMDNDLLPVL
+296 LLIRMNNDLLPIL
-309 IATREEKLADVKLS
+309 IATREGKLADVELS
-323 WNQDASICIVVAAEG
+323 WNQDSSICVVLAAEG

-345 GSIISGLAEAAAS
+345 GSIISGLAEAAAG
-358 DPEVQILHAATK
+358 DPDVQILHAATK
-370 FDGNNIVA
+370 FHGNNIIA
-378 NGGRV
+378 DGGRV
-383 LNIVT
+383 LNIVA
-388 HAATLEQARAKA
+388 HAPTIDQARAKA

-414 RRDIGAS
+414 RRDIGVS

>member
-1 MRVLVVGSGGRE
+1 MRVLVVGQGGRE
-13 HALCAKIV
+13 HTLCIKIA
-21 KSPLCKEL
+21 KSPLCEKL
-29 FCAPGNAGISEVAR
+29 FCAPGNAGISEVAD
-43 CVPISGDNTAGIVD
+43 CISISSENTAGLLD
-57 FCRQSAIDFVVIGPE
+57 FCKQSAIDFVVIGPE

-85 NGFPVFGP
+85 NGIPVFGP

-102 SKSFTKEFC
+102 SKGFTKEFC

-123 FTDAVEAKSYIR
+123 FTDAAEAKSYIR

-152 GVTVAQTYE
+152 GVTVAQSYE
-161 EASAAVDAALI
+161 DALAAVEAALI
-172 GNAFGEA
+172 GNKFGEA

-199 LDGTSVLPL
+199 LDGSSVLPL

-217 GEGDVGPNTGGMG
+217 GDGDKGPNTGGMG
-230 ALSPALGLPENIEQE
+230 ACSPAMGLPENIEQE

-275 TKDGPKLIEFNVR
+275 TENGPKLIEYNVR

-296 LLIRMDNDLLPVL
+296 LLIRMNNDLLPIL
-309 IATREEKLADVKLS
+309 IATREGKLADVELS
-323 WNQDASICIVVAAEG
+323 WNQDSSICVVLAAEG

-345 GSIISGLAEAAAS
+345 GSIISGLAEAAAG
-358 DPEVQILHAATK
+358 DPDVQILHAATK
-370 FDGNNIVA
+370 FHGNNIVA
-378 NGGRV
+378 DGGRV
-383 LNIVT
+383 LNIVA
-388 HAATLEQARAKA
+388 HAPTIDQARAKA
-400 YAVIDKIHWPEGFC
+400 YAVIDKIHCLKDFADAISE
-414 RRDIGAS
+414 

>member
-1 MRVLVVGSGGRE
+1 MRVLVVGQGGRE
-13 HALCAKIV
+13 HSLCIKIA
-21 KSPLCKEL
+21 KSPLCEKL
-29 FCAPGNAGISEVAR
+29 FCAPGNAGISEVAD
-43 CVPISGDNTAGIVD
+43 CISISSENTAGLLD
-57 FCRQSAIDFVVIGPE
+57 FCKQSAIDFVVIGPE

-85 NGFPVFGP
+85 NGISVFGP

-102 SKSFTKEFC
+102 SKGFTKEFC

-123 FTDAVEAKSYIR
+123 FTDAAEARSYIR

-152 GVTVAQTYE
+152 GVTVAQSYE
-161 EASAAVDAALI
+161 DALAAVEAALI
-172 GNAFGEA
+172 GNKFGEA

-199 LDGTSVLPL
+199 LDGSSVLPL

-217 GEGDVGPNTGGMG
+217 GDGDKGPNTGGMG
-230 ALSPALGLPENIEQE
+230 ACSPAMGLPENIEQE

-275 TKDGPKLIEFNVR
+275 TEDGPKLIEYNVR

-296 LLIRMDNDLLPVL
+296 LLIRMNNDLLPIL
-309 IATREEKLADVKLS
+309 IATREGKLADVELS
-323 WNQDASICIVVAAEG
+323 WNQDSSICVVLAAEG

-345 GSIISGLAEAAAS
+345 GSIISGLAEAAAG
-358 DPEVQILHAATK
+358 DPDVQILHAATK
-370 FDGNNIVA
+370 FHGNNIIA
-378 NGGRV
+378 DGGRV
-383 LNIVT
+383 LNIVA
-388 HAATLEQARAKA
+388 HAPTIDHARAKA

-414 RRDIGAS
+414 RRDIGKE

>member
-1 MRVLVVGSGGRE
+1 MRVLVVGQGGRE
-13 HALCAKIV
+13 HSLCIKIA
-21 KSPLCKEL
+21 KSPLCEKL
-29 FCAPGNAGISEVAR
+29 FCAPGNAGISEVAD
-43 CVPISGDNTAGIVD
+43 CISISSENTAGLLD
-57 FCRQSAIDFVVIGPE
+57 FCKQSAIDFVVIGPE

-85 NGFPVFGP
+85 NGISVFGP

-102 SKSFTKEFC
+102 SKGFTKEFC

-123 FTDAVEAKSYIR
+123 FTDAAEARSYIR

-152 GVTVAQTYE
+152 GVTVAQSYE
-161 EASAAVDAALI
+161 DALAAVEAALI
-172 GNAFGEA
+172 GNKFGEA

-188 LTGKEFSFFAF
+188 LTGKEFSYFAF
-199 LDGTSVLPL
+199 LDGSSVLPL

-217 GEGDVGPNTGGMG
+217 GDGDKGPNTGGMG
-230 ALSPALGLPENIEQE
+230 ACSPAMGLPENIEQE
-245 MMKTVI
+245 IMKTVI

-275 TKDGPKLIEFNVR
+275 TENGPKLIEYNVR

-296 LLIRMDNDLLPVL
+296 LLIRMNNDLLPVL
-309 IATREEKLADVKLS
+309 IATREGKLADVELS
-323 WNQDASICIVVAAEG
+323 WNQDSSICVVLAAEG

-345 GSIISGLAEAAAS
+345 GSIISGLAEAAAG
-358 DPEVQILHAATK
+358 DPDVQILHAATK
-370 FDGNNIVA
+370 FHGNNIIA
-378 NGGRV
+378 DGGRV
-383 LNIVT
+383 LNIVA
-388 HAATLEQARAKA
+388 HAPTIDQARAKA

-414 RRDIGAS
+414 RRDIGKE

>member
-1 MRVLVVGSGGRE
+1 MRVLVVGQGGRE
-13 HALCAKIV
+13 HTLCIKIA
-21 KSPLCKEL
+21 KSPLCEKL
-29 FCAPGNAGISEVAR
+29 FCAPGNAGISEVAD
-43 CVPISGDNTAGIVD
+43 CISISSENTAGLLD
-57 FCRQSAIDFVVIGPE
+57 FCKQSAIDFVVIGPE

-85 NGFPVFGP
+85 NGISVFGP

-102 SKSFTKEFC
+102 SKGFTKEFC

-123 FTDAVEAKSYIR
+123 FTDAAEAKSYIR

-152 GVTVAQTYE
+152 GVTVAQSYE
-161 EASAAVDAALI
+161 DALAAVEAALI
-172 GNAFGEA
+172 GNKFGEA

-188 LTGKEFSFFAF
+188 LTGKEFSYFAF
-199 LDGTSVLPL
+199 LDGSSVLPL

-217 GEGDVGPNTGGMG
+217 GDGDKGPNTGGMG
-230 ALSPALGLPENIEQE
+230 ACSPAMGLPENIEQE

-275 TKDGPKLIEFNVR
+275 TENGPKLIEYNVR

-296 LLIRMDNDLLPVL
+296 LLIRMNNDLLPVL
-309 IATREEKLADVKLS
+309 IATREGKLADVELS
-323 WNQDASICIVVAAEG
+323 WNQDSSICVVLAAEG

-345 GSIISGLAEAAAS
+345 GSIISGLAEAAAG
-358 DPEVQILHAATK
+358 DPDVQILHAATK
-370 FDGNNIVA
+370 FHGNNIIA
-378 NGGRV
+378 DGGRV
-383 LNIVT
+383 LNIVA
-388 HAATLEQARAKA
+388 HAPTIDQARAKA

-414 RRDIGAS
+414 RRDIGVS

>member
-1 MRVLVVGSGGRE
+1 MRVLVVGQGGRE
-13 HALCAKIV
+13 HTLCIKIA
-21 KSPLCKEL
+21 KSPLCEKL
-29 FCAPGNAGISEVAR
+29 FCAPGNAGISEVAD
-43 CVPISGDNTAGIVD
+43 CISISSENTAGLLD
-57 FCRQSAIDFVVIGPE
+57 FCKQSAIDFVVIGPE

-85 NGFPVFGP
+85 NDIPVFGP

-102 SKSFTKEFC
+102 SKGFTKEFC

-123 FTDAVEAKSYIR
+123 FTDAAEAKSYIR

-152 GVTVAQTYE
+152 GVTVAQSYE
-161 EASAAVDAALI
+161 DALAAVEDALI
-172 GNAFGEA
+172 GNKFGEA

-199 LDGTSVLPL
+199 LDGSSFLPL

-217 GEGDVGPNTGGMG
+217 GDGDKGPNTGGMG
-230 ALSPALGLPENIEQE
+230 ACSPAMGLPENIEQE

-262 SPYKGILYAGMML
+262 SPYKGILYAGIML
-275 TKDGPKLIEFNVR
+275 TEDGPKLIEYNVR

-296 LLIRMDNDLLPVL
+296 LLIRMNNDLLPIL
-309 IATREEKLADVKLS
+309 IATREGKLADVELS
-323 WNQDASICIVVAAEG
+323 WNQDSSICVVLAAEG

-345 GSIISGLAEAAAS
+345 GSIISGLAEAAAG
-358 DPEVQILHAATK
+358 DPDVQILHAATK
-370 FDGNNIVA
+370 FHGNNIIA
-378 NGGRV
+378 DGGRV
-383 LNIVT
+383 LNIVA
-388 HAATLEQARAKA
+388 HAPTIDQARAKA

-414 RRDIGAS
+414 RRDIGVS